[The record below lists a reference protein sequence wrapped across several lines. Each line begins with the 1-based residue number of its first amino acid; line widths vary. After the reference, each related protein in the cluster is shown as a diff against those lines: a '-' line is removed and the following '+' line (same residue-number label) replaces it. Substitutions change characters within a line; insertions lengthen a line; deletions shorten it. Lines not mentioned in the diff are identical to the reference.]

1 MQNDIASIRREYCL
15 KELSRSS
22 VDNNPV
28 VQFRNWLDE
37 AIAAQVTD
45 PTAMGLSTAGTD
57 GRPSSRIVLLKDINE
72 RGLSFFSSYESR
84 KAEQLIDNDYAALLF
99 YWPELE
105 RQVRFEGTVEKVA
118 AAESD
123 EYFNSRPEASRI
135 GAWASRQSSVI
146 GTRSELVQEFE
157 KIADRFGKASIP
169 RPPYWGGYRL
179 LPLMA
184 EFWQGRPGRL
194 HDRIRYLLKDEGW
207 QIDRLSP

>member
-28 VQFRNWLDE
+28 VQFRKWMDE

-45 PTAMGLSTAGTD
+45 PTAMGLSTADTD

-118 AAESD
+118 ASESD

-157 KIADRFGKASIP
+157 KIAKRFGKASIP
-169 RPPYWGGYRL
+169 RPPHWGGYRL

-194 HDRIRYLLKDEGW
+194 HDRIRYLLKDEKW

>member
-28 VQFRNWLDE
+28 VQFRKWMDE

-45 PTAMGLSTAGTD
+45 PTAMGLSTADTD

-84 KAEQLIDNDYAALLF
+84 KAKQLIDNDHAALLF

-118 AAESD
+118 ASESD
-123 EYFNSRPEASRI
+123 EYFDSRPQASQI

-157 KIADRFGKASIP
+157 KIAERFGKASIP

-179 LPLMA
+179 HPEMA

-194 HDRIRYLLKDEGW
+194 HDRIRYLHEDGKW
-207 QIDRLSP
+207 HIDRLSP